1 MSRAEQQRITAD
13 ANVDRRARESRLA
26 LELRQERR
34 AAARRERLERVT
46 ERRAGAEQRRM
57 RRRAVLRRMPRLAER
72 ALFVLPILFPMAV
85 AWVGQIQFAMQVMG
99 WPLAGA
105 VVFAAGFELSTA
117 YVARLDW
124 RSRAAGDS
132 GMLFRAATWAFAAG
146 AAMMNYWHA
155 AGPNLAPT
163 GEAVSYGLMSVTGVT
178 LWELWSIY
186 RHRTA
191 MRAEGRLPATRPRF
205 GAARW
210 MWFGGMTYLSW
221 LIALRD
227 GHTTTEA
234 AWRAA
239 FGAVQRFGSVRAA
252 RKAVRKGADV
262 TGQPDGLRIAP
273 APSASQPAA
282 ASSPDKAIA
291 APASPAPVEQ
301 LALDWSP
308 PPPVAQ
314 VPPAVGR
321 PVAPSSPASTVALA
335 TQMETFA
342 RRQLAAGEKVTGAAL
357 DRHFGTNDYGRKVLR
372 RITAEAPAAPG
383 RAASRRRR

>member
-1 MSRAEQQRITAD
+1 MAARTRITGPADGSAPPPDTRTLRQVARAEQQRITAD
-13 ANVDRRARESRLA
+13 ADMDRRARESRLA

-34 AAARRERLERVT
+34 AAARRERLERVA
-46 ERRAGAEQRRM
+46 ERRTRAEQRRT
-57 RRRAVLRRMPRLAER
+57 RRRAVWRRMPRLAER

-146 AAMMNYWHA
+146 AAVMNYWHA
-155 AGPNLAPT
+155 AGPGLAPT

-239 FGAVQRFGSVRAA
+239 FTAVERFGSVRAA
-252 RKAVRKGADV
+252 RR
-262 TGQPDGLRIAP
+262 
-273 APSASQPAA
+273 
-282 ASSPDKAIA
+282 
-291 APASPAPVEQ
+291 
-301 LALDWSP
+301 
-308 PPPVAQ
+308 
-314 VPPAVGR
+314 AVGSD
-321 PVAPSSPASTVALA
+321 API
-335 TQMETFA
+335 
-342 RRQLAAGEKVTGAAL
+342 G
-357 DRHFGTNDYGRKVLR
+357 D
-372 RITAEAPAAPG
+372 I
-383 RAASRRRR
+383 